1 MNMILLKIWIFN
13 LDFTTILSF
22 LLGVVV
28 GFILLCLLYAIF
40 VLASL
45 RDKKFLIKTTD
56 DSLTVTEVKDMIL
69 TAQKTFKDKNL
80 RGKKK
85 RVPFAYEIGKDL
97 VYGIATRFYP
107 KSKYPLLELSVDET
121 IMLTMYVKARLE
133 EIINRRGI
141 RLLKG
146 FKIADIV
153 NITQTS
159 NKVMKSEAFKVT
171 KQISNVAGKIKNVLN
186 IINPVILFRK
196 YVIGSTINIVT
207 DKLCVVALA
216 VVGEETYKIYSKS
229 VFNKTIEIESNVDEI
244 LTDIDNDFKNASS
257 EANKSDEEI
266 LNGMDTKKE
275 EELPKN
281 KYNNYRLM
289 GKAYNSSYEDNIRI
303 KTIDDMPLMN
313 VVKGEEESNEEESN
327 E

>member
-1 MNMILLKIWIFN
+1 MNTIFIKIWIFN

-28 GFILLCLLYAIF
+28 GFILLCLLYAVF

-45 RDKKFLIKTTD
+45 RDKKFLIKTAD
-56 DSLTVTEVKDMIL
+56 DSLTAVEVKDMIL

-85 RVPFAYEIGKDL
+85 RIAFAYEIGKDL

-107 KSKYPLLELSVDET
+107 KSKYPLLELSIDET
-121 IMLTMYVKARLE
+121 MMLSMYIKERLE

-153 NITQTS
+153 NITTTS

-171 KQISNVAGKIKNVLN
+171 KEIGSIATKIKNAINV
-186 IINPVILFRK
+186 INPVILVRK
-196 YVIGSTINIVT
+196 YIIGSTINIVT

-216 VVGEETYKIYSKS
+216 VVGEETFKIYSKS
-229 VFNKTIEIESNVDEI
+229 VFNKTVNIDSDVDKI
-244 LTDIDNDFKNASS
+244 LTDIDNDFKKASKDAKEEKIELLETKEKNNS
-257 EANKSDEEI
+257 DFRIMGKIYKSDYNENLKI
-266 LNGMDTKKE
+266 
-275 EELPKN
+275 EL
-281 KYNNYRLM
+281 LD
-289 GKAYNSSYEDNIRI
+289 S
-303 KTIDDMPLMN
+303 MPLMQVN
-313 VVKGEEESNEEESN
+313 VSEEKSYEKEES
-327 E
+327 

>member
-1 MNMILLKIWIFN
+1 MNTIFIKIWIFN

-28 GFILLCLLYAIF
+28 GFILLCLLYAVF

-45 RDKKFLIKTTD
+45 RDKKFLIKTAD
-56 DSLTVTEVKDMIL
+56 DSLTAVEVKDMIL

-85 RVPFAYEIGKDL
+85 RIAFAYEIGKDL

-107 KSKYPLLELSVDET
+107 KSKYPLLELSIDET
-121 IMLTMYVKARLE
+121 MMLSMYIKERLE

-153 NITQTS
+153 NITTTS

-171 KQISNVAGKIKNVLN
+171 KEIGSIATKIKNAINV
-186 IINPVILFRK
+186 INPVILVRK
-196 YVIGSTINIVT
+196 YIIGSTINIVT

-216 VVGEETYKIYSKS
+216 VVGEETFKIYSKS
-229 VFNKTIEIESNVDEI
+229 VFNKTVNIDSDVDKI
-244 LTDIDNDFKNASS
+244 LTDIDNDFKKASKDAKEENIELLETKEKNNS
-257 EANKSDEEI
+257 DFRIMGKFYKSDYNENLKI
-266 LNGMDTKKE
+266 
-275 EELPKN
+275 EL
-281 KYNNYRLM
+281 LD
-289 GKAYNSSYEDNIRI
+289 S
-303 KTIDDMPLMN
+303 MPLMQVN
-313 VVKGEEESNEEESN
+313 VSEEKSYEKEES
-327 E
+327 